1 MRKKKTKKM
10 RGRRTFGHGSQ
21 KKRRGKGSKGGKGF
35 AGSLKHKKIKI
46 MKEHPGHIGKKGF
59 VRKNKKEIDEI
70 TLKRIDE
77 IAKKTGK
84 NKLSFPNYRVLGTGK
99 LTSPVEIEATY
110 FTKNAKKK
118 IEEIGGKFI
127 ELS

>member
-1 MRKKKTKKM
+1 MKNKTKKM

-21 KKRRGKGSKGGKGF
+21 KKRRGKGSKGGNGF

-46 MKEHPGHIGKKGF
+46 MKEYPGHIGKKGF
-59 VRKNKKEIDEI
+59 VKKNKRETKEI
-70 TLKRIDE
+70 TLRRIDE
-77 IAKKTGK
+77 IAKKTGQ

-99 LTSPVEIEATY
+99 LTSPLEIEASY
-110 FTKNAKKK
+110 FSEKAKKK